1 MALET
6 GNYINDLVITN
17 PTSSDPKSAGDD
29 HLRLLKKT
37 LKETLNGFTGAILV
51 TATDT
56 GSATAHIL
64 TPTTALI
71 GYTPMLCLLYLPAT
85 TNTGALTVNVSGL
98 GAKSIK
104 TMYGADPT
112 AGDIV
117 AGVPMLLM
125 YNGTNFLLL
134 AGAGFMGLTG
144 NQTITG
150 NLTITGSQTV
160 TINQIVTGNQTVS
173 GTSNLATV
181 NISGNATAPTPTVGD
196 NDTSIATTAFV
207 TTAVANE
214 ATLRAN
220 ADALL
225 APLASPVLTGNPTAP
240 TPASGDNDTSIA
252 TTEFVRREFSPITS
266 PVFTGNPTSPTPSLG
281 DNDTSIATTEF
292 VCREFA
298 PLASP
303 VLTGTP
309 TSTTAAN
316 GTNTTQIATCAFV
329 MAQAFNVAL
338 PAQSG
343 NAGKFVTTDG
353 INASWAA
360 IVNASTSTSG
370 LLTSTDWNI
379 FNNKLSATWVIKN
392 TTYIA
397 VSKDQIL
404 ADTSSTAFT
413 ITLPAASV
421 NDYVA
426 ITDYK
431 GTFATNNL
439 TINSNG
445 LNLMGSVQTLI
456 LNVNY
461 RNVTLVYSGAT
472 QGWVIVL

>member
-56 GSATAHIL
+56 GNATAHVL
-64 TPTTALI
+64 TPSTALI

-85 TNTGALTVNVSGL
+85 TNTGAVTVNVSGL

-117 AGVPMLLM
+117 ANVPILLM

-144 NQTITG
+144 NQTLTG
-150 NLTITGSQTV
+150 NLTI
-160 TINQIVTGNQTVS
+160 TGNQTVS
-173 GTSNLATV
+173 GTSNLTTV
-181 NISGNATAPTPTVGD
+181 VISGSATAPTVTAGD
-196 NDTSIATTAFV
+196 NSTKIATTAFV
-207 TTAVANE
+207 
-214 ATLRAN
+214 AN
-220 ADALL
+220 A
-225 APLASPVLTGNPTAP
+225 LTP
-240 TPASGDNDTSIA
+240 
-252 TTEFVRREFSPITS
+252 
-266 PVFTGNPTSPTPSLG
+266 
-281 DNDTSIATTEF
+281 
-292 VCREFA
+292 FA

-303 VLTGTP
+303 SLTGTP
-309 TSTTAAN
+309 TSTTAAT

-353 INASWAA
+353 TNASWASVPLA
-360 IVNASTSTSG
+360 PDF
-370 LLTSTDWNI
+370 LLI
-379 FNNKLSATWVIKN
+379 N
-392 TTYIA
+392 TGI
-397 VSKDQIL
+397 I
-404 ADTSSTAFT
+404 
-413 ITLPAASV
+413 
-421 NDYVA
+421 
-426 ITDYK
+426 
-431 GTFATNNL
+431 
-439 TINSNG
+439 
-445 LNLMGSVQTLI
+445 
-456 LNVNY
+456 
-461 RNVTLVYSGAT
+461 
-472 QGWVIVL
+472 

>member
-144 NQTITG
+144 NQTFTG
-150 NLTITGSQTV
+150 NLTITGNETV
-160 TINQIVTGNQTVS
+160 TANQTVN
-173 GTSNLATV
+173 GTSNLSNV
-181 NISGNATAPTPTVGD
+181 VISTSATAPTPTVGD

-225 APLASPVLTGNPTAP
+225 APL
-240 TPASGDNDTSIA
+240 
-252 TTEFVRREFSPITS
+252 TS
-266 PVFTGNPTSPTPSLG
+266 PVF
-281 DNDTSIATTEF
+281 
-292 VCREFA
+292 
-298 PLASP
+298 
-303 VLTGTP
+303 TGTP
-309 TSTTAAN
+309 TSTTPST
-316 GTNTTQIATCAFV
+316 GTNTNQIATCAFV

-353 INASWAA
+353 TNASWAS
-360 IVNASTSTSG
+360 IVQTPDF
-370 LLTSTDWNI
+370 LL
-379 FNNKLSATWVIKN
+379 
-392 TTYIA
+392 
-397 VSKDQIL
+397 
-404 ADTSSTAFT
+404 
-413 ITLPAASV
+413 
-421 NDYVA
+421 
-426 ITDYK
+426 
-431 GTFATNNL
+431 
-439 TINSNG
+439 INSG
-445 LNLMGSVQTLI
+445 I
-456 LNVNY
+456 
-461 RNVTLVYSGAT
+461 
-472 QGWVIVL
+472 I